1 MRNPRKY
8 LFIIGAILSI
18 ILTGIL
24 AYYLSGGFIKSQVI
38 KVEQDAQRQDIKISL
53 QQVKDLKPDQVRIE
67 QNDWGYTISFS
78 TSKPAKAHLYIT
90 PDAHEDFVQAVK
102 DFANGLGVSGQW
114 YHEKDAVSNHT
125 FQIKTDT
132 LPKPQDEN
140 TLYMY
145 ILIETESGYIPY
157 GKETSLESGPLEPWI
172 ITLPGS

>member
-8 LFIIGAILSI
+8 LLIIAAILSI
-18 ILTGIL
+18 IFAGVL

-38 KVEQDAQRQDIKISL
+38 KVEESTQRQEIKISL

-67 QNDWGYTISFS
+67 QNDQGYTISFT
-78 TSKPAKAHLYIT
+78 TSKPTTAHLYIT
-90 PDAHEDFVQAVK
+90 PDAHENFIQAVK
-102 DFANGLGVSGQW
+102 DFANGLKVSGQW
-114 YHEKDAVSNHT
+114 YHEKNAVSNHT
-125 FQIKTDT
+125 FQLKTDT
-132 LPKPQDEN
+132 LPKPRDEN

-145 ILIETESGYIPY
+145 ILIEADSGYIPY